1 MALPGVRHNEG
12 ECSSACQLAIWAKP
26 PPKNLVPDIQ
36 TDAFA
41 IGVETD
47 AGARTATVGELVA
60 YLVAADDAGAMSGA
74 ELVVTG
80 EWIGLRSHPHPEASI
95 SFGGPELPSW
105 VDDTLR
111 DIVQGTSARSGA

>member
-1 MALPGVRHNEG
+1 MT
-12 ECSSACQLAIWAKP
+12 
-26 PPKNLVPDIQ
+26 DIQ

-47 AGARTATVGELVA
+47 AESRRASTVGEL
-60 YLVAADDAGAMSGA
+60 AALPGRCRRRRALSGA
-74 ELVVTG
+74 ELVVTA

-105 VDDTLR
+105 VDDALR
-111 DIVQGTSARSGA
+111 DIVQGASVRSGA